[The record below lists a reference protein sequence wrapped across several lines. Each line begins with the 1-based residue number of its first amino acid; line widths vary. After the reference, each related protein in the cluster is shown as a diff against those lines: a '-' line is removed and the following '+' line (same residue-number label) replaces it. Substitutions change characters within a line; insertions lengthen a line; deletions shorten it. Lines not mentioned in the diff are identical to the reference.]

1 MKGKV
6 NWFNTKRGYGFITP
20 DDKTEDVFI
29 HYSGIEKG
37 LLDKFNK
44 KFLKTGQVVEFGLS
58 ENEKGRTAIN
68 VQVEGEQV
76 SIEK

>member
-20 DDKTEDVFI
+20 EDKTEDVFI

-37 LLDKFNK
+37 LVDKFNK
-44 KFLKTGQVVEFGLS
+44 KFLKTGQAVEFDLS

-68 VQVEGEQV
+68 VQIVEDV
-76 SIEK
+76 VVAK

>member
-20 DDKTEDVFI
+20 DDKTVDVFI

-37 LLDKFNK
+37 LLDKLNK
-44 KFLKTGQVVEFGLS
+44 KFLKTGQVVEFDLS

-68 VQVEGEQV
+68 VQITEDIV
-76 SIEK
+76 IAK

>member
-1 MKGKV
+1 MRGKC

-20 DDKTEDVFI
+20 DDKTADVFI

-37 LLDKFNK
+37 LLDKLNK
-44 KFLKTGQVVEFGLS
+44 KFLKTGQVVEFDLS

-68 VQVEGEQV
+68 VQITEDIV
-76 SIEK
+76 IAK